1 MSEADESG
9 TPPPPSAAELF
20 VGFMRISAFA
30 FGGVLPWARYVLVER
45 ERWLTPDE
53 FVDMLALCQLLPGA
67 NIANMAIAIG
77 GRFQGKVGAASALLG
92 LLALPVTVAVG
103 LVSLYAQFAQWPAVR
118 GALAGMAAA
127 AAGLIVAM
135 AVKLAEPMLRK
146 RPFATAPV
154 IALTFCLVGILRL
167 PLLPVILGIAPLA
180 ILIAWRAEGRGW

>member
-1 MSEADESG
+1 
-9 TPPPPSAAELF
+9 
-20 VGFMRISAFA
+20 V
-30 FGGVLPWARYVLVER
+30 
-45 ERWLTPDE
+45 
-53 FVDMLALCQLLPGA
+53 
-67 NIANMAIAIG
+67 AI
-77 GRFQGKVGAASALLG
+77 
-92 LLALPVTVAVG
+92 G

>member
-1 MSEADESG
+1 MSQAHNSE
-9 TPPPPSAAELF
+9 TPPAPSAAELF
-20 VGFMRISAFA
+20 VGFMRVSAFA

-45 ERWLTPDE
+45 ERWLTSDE
-53 FVDMLALCQLLPGA
+53 FIDVLALCQLLPGA

-77 GRFQGKVGAASALLG
+77 GRFQGKIGAASALLG
-92 LLALPVTVAVG
+92 LLALPVTIAI
-103 LVSLYAQFAQWPAVR
+103 LLASLYAQFAQLPAVQ

-135 AVKLAEPMLRK
+135 AVKLAQPMLRR

-154 IALTFCLVGILRL
+154 IALTFGLVGLARL
-167 PLLPVILGIAPLA
+167 PLLTVIAAMAPIA